1 MKLKI
6 KLLAI
11 CVLIFAVFSCT
22 DFSMSTPKNGAD
34 DIYGTGKVRLCGTIT
49 MPDFTGAVPSV
60 AAQVNEKSFS
70 NSEEKSAA
78 FTPIDYNGTEYQYF
92 AEAKKRGTN
101 ETNSDASF
109 EGTYPNKTFTLV
121 LDYGYWD
128 ITAGIKKDDQIIFAD
143 TQPVEL
149 KSGEPTQYSASFT
162 IKPQITESGTGE
174 IALEM
179 NTGTNLDIDC
189 ATVSLLYGDNDAMR
203 EAWNDAGMPVV
214 ETYLTNSNNK
224 FTLNA
229 PSIKSGSYTV
239 QIRFYDFTG
248 GGSGPN
254 NINTDY
260 FNGYLIPVYS
270 TIQTINV
277 YDNLTTNYWV
287 KSVGQSIAEI
297 EPIND
302 DGTFTLNQN
311 IINNYSLTDIYVA
324 QNGQDSNSGSVY
336 KPFGTLAK
344 AVTYINERGD
354 GNKDYSITV
363 DGEIECYTTINLA
376 RAKSLKIKGKTS
388 NQQDKLNGNQNGSVV
403 TITTDVPVTFENISI
418 TGGSATNGG
427 GINITRGTVKLG
439 NGLRITGNSVA
450 SSGKGGGVY
459 VASGAKLYMYGEALI
474 GNSTTDNTTPES
486 NSACSANYSF
496 GNGGGIYNE
505 GETYIGYTTE
515 DDNATLKSCGIEEN
529 YGIRNNWTNG
539 NGSAIYNTGK
549 LCISSGTFTHNK
561 AGSYGGAFYVTGNN
575 ATIEITGG
583 KISSNKADS
592 GGALYFDGKSGDG
605 AAVIS
610 NGLIQENEATS
621 YGGALFVEFGRKI
634 KFTGGTISK
643 NKVTGTNGAGGGVFI
658 MCSPGDTVTK
668 GTFEMAGGK
677 LEANTASSEEGGA
690 VYNRGDFIISGTA
703 SIPYGADN
711 TTGAGKNDVYLYSHE
726 DDAGDRTITVDTF
739 ASNAPATVATITL
752 AEWKRGRKILTS
764 SSAISDTVKSKFAL
778 SLNDSDWTKKTASD
792 NKSVIITSPVYVVGA
807 QDSGSTRPDTS
818 WGWGN
823 TSANGAIGTKSK
835 PFSTIEDAINLL
847 NGDSTLEQKVVI
859 AGTVKGNQTTGSTV
873 NASSITIEGYNAN
886 ATLNGNT
893 NGSTLTIGAAKTFV
907 IQQLQI
913 TGGKASAGGGIYLS
927 AGSVE
932 LADNAIVKGNTAT
945 SSGGG
950 VYVSNGTTLT
960 ISSGSVQGNSAP
972 NGGGVYVDYANNNS
986 YGTLTMTSGTIGVNG
1001 ELNSASGSG
1010 AAVYNKGKFNISG
1023 SAVVNSGNDIY
1034 LPEGKLV
1041 TVPSSFTG
1049 SAKIT
1054 PGNWVRGIQ
1063 VLDGDYGT
1071 TYASKFSVSD
1081 SDWKVCTTSDGNA
1094 YAGKIDTTDQTIYV
1108 SQVAYSNAT
1117 GYSTGSDTSGQGTK
1131 KKPYLTVTTA
1141 AKQTWKAQAYT
1152 IEMNGTFNIQYTSQ
1166 AHTIPNDSGVKATF
1180 ITLSGNNNAKLN
1192 NKTSSR
1198 ALTISKAVP
1207 VTIQNITITTD
1218 SSVSSY
1224 PGYGGGI
1231 YCSVADASLTL
1242 GTGAV
1247 ITGNTAQYSGGGI
1260 YCAGTDGHPATL
1272 KMNSTA
1278 KVVGNSTTTSTTG
1291 GGGGVYLQYAN
1302 LCMSG
1307 SALIGEGG
1315 SAPATSTSGKYSNKS
1330 ILGGGVYIGTGG
1342 AVWLGYKAAVDNDAS
1357 KDTLSAGYG
1366 IRYNYATTDG
1376 GGIYNK
1382 DGNVYVSTGDVLYN
1396 YAINNGG
1403 GVWNAKSVAVKGG
1416 AIKGNNAG
1424 QYGGGVYSTA
1434 SFAMSGGVIGD
1445 DSGSYIAKTEVA
1457 NHSNS
1462 ATWGGGLYLSS
1473 TSSSYIQITGGSI
1486 EYNWA
1491 SYGGGIYVACNHMTI
1506 KGCNV
1511 ERNGAL
1517 KGGGV
1522 YASDNNVYLWN
1533 DTFTSNKAD
1542 DSGGAVY
1549 FAATSSQDQHI
1560 SLVFQGTTTISST
1573 QVKNN
1578 DVYLK
1583 HNASPAR
1590 YARIS
1595 AYTTGMDGAL
1605 TSEGPVATITPDSYE
1620 DNLQVGAFTINNIS
1634 AKAEIKKFRVTPEAS
1649 QNWSITETGKL
1660 KKTIGTLARP
1670 YAVGD
1675 IVYNDGSATP
1685 SSESSI
1691 TGDQKSKAIA
1701 VIFKVSGD
1709 ETWGVGLKHI
1719 TKASDGGYRWTIAT
1733 AVGYS
1738 AVSTSDSDGMANFN
1752 KMSALDDWS
1761 QRAATYPAFYMAENY
1776 WQQDSANLQSSNY
1789 KNDWYI
1795 PAINE
1800 MSTLGENKN
1809 TVKAA
1814 FDKIGTTYAIPFASS
1829 TYWTSSES
1837 GANYVWIYNFST
1849 GRAATKQK
1857 SGYESVRTIRKFN

>member
-11 CVLIFAVFSCT
+11 CALIFAVFSCT
-22 DFSMSTPKNGAD
+22 DFSMSTSRNYSAD
-34 DIYGTGKVRLCGTIT
+34 SPAQGKVKLCGTIT
-49 MPDFTGAVPSV
+49 MPEFDGAVPSV
-60 AAQVNEKSFS
+60 TVKIKDNGIYDA
-70 NSEEKSAA
+70 EERSAA
-78 FTPIDYNGTEYQYF
+78 FTPINYNDSDYQYF
-92 AEAKKRGTN
+92 AEAKKRDSN
-101 ETNSDASF
+101 DPPVSDANF
-109 EGTYPNKTFTLV
+109 EGTYPDKTFTLV

-128 ITAGIKKDDQIIFAD
+128 ITAGIKKDNQIIFSD
-143 TQPVEL
+143 TQSVEL
-149 KSGEPTQYSASFT
+149 KTGEPTQYSANFT
-162 IKPQITESGTGE
+162 IKPQITENGSGE
-174 IALEM
+174 IDLEM
-179 NTGTNLDIDC
+179 TKTNDLECVTAHLILYDDDTRVNWVNAMSDIDLIESERM
-189 ATVSLLYGDNDAMR
+189 TISNNIVSLKTGS
-203 EAWNDAGMPVV
+203 
-214 ETYLTNSNNK
+214 TK
-224 FTLNA
+224 
-229 PSIKSGSYTV
+229 IKSGSYLV
-239 QIRFYDFTG
+239 KFVFYDYD
-248 GGSGPN
+248 
-254 NINTDY
+254 DY
-260 FNGYLIPVYS
+260 GKQNAQSLTNAISDGLAIPVYS

-287 KSVGQSIAEI
+287 KSADVPQI
-297 EPIND
+297 EPINA
-302 DGTFTLNQN
+302 DGTFGLTSA
-311 IINNYSLTDIYVA
+311 IINSYNLTDIHVS

-336 KPFGTLAK
+336 NPFKTFNQ
-344 AVTYINERGD
+344 AVRYINERGD
-354 GNKDYSITV
+354 SNTDYSITV
-363 DGEIECYTTINLA
+363 NGEIKGLA
-376 RAKSLKIKGKTS
+376 KIDLGDGKAKSLKIKGKNS
-388 NQQDKLNGNQNGSVV
+388 DQSDKLNGDQKGSAV
-403 TITTDVPVTFENISI
+403 TIDTAVPVTFENITI
-418 TGGSATNGG
+418 TGGSGTTISGGTSGG
-427 GINITRGTVKLG
+427 GLYIENGTVKLG
-439 NGLRITGNSVA
+439 DGLRITGNHA
-450 SSGKGGGVY
+450 TGSGKGGGVY
-459 VASGAKLYMYGEALI
+459 VAPGAKLYMYGESLI
-474 GNSTTDNTTPES
+474 GNSITDNTTPED
-486 NSACSANYSF
+486 AGTCSANYAY
-496 GNGGGIYNE
+496 GDGAGIYNE
-505 GETYIGYTTE
+505 GETYIGYTIE
-515 DDNATLKSCGIEEN
+515 GETLKTKDIAEN

-539 NGSAIYNTGK
+539 SGGAVYNTGT
-549 LCISSGTFTHNK
+549 LHIASGTCTHNQV
-561 AGSYGGAFYVTGNN
+561 GQYGGAFYVKGNN
-575 ATIEITGG
+575 ATISMTGG
-583 KISSNKADS
+583 KIDSNKAVF
-592 GGALYFDGKSGDG
+592 GGALCFDGKTGES
-605 AAVIS
+605 AIIS
-610 NGLIQENEATS
+610 AGTIENNEATFL
-621 YGGALFVEFGRKI
+621 GGAIYVALGKKV
-634 KFTGGTISK
+634 KFSGGTISK
-643 NKVTGTNGAGGGVFI
+643 NKATGTVDRGYGGGVYI
-658 MCSPGDTVTK
+658 ACSSGANTETK
-668 GTFEMAGGK
+668 GTFEMTGGK
-677 LEANTASSEEGGA
+677 LEGNTSSIGKGGA
-690 VYNRGDFIISGTA
+690 VYNAGNFIVSGTA

-711 TTGAGKNDVYLYSHE
+711 TTGAGKNDVYLWDLS
-726 DDAGDRTITVDTF
+726 DSTLNRTITVDTF

-807 QDSGSTRPDTS
+807 QNSGSTRPDTS

-1054 PGNWVRGIQ
+1054 PGKWVRGIQ

-1081 SDWKVCTTSDGNA
+1081 SDWKVCTTTDGSA

-1108 SQVAYSNAT
+1108 SQVSYSNTA
-1117 GYSTGSDTSGQGTK
+1117 GYSAGSDTSGQGTK

-1141 AKQTWKAQAYT
+1141 AKQTWKAQSYT
-1152 IEMNGTFNIQYTSQ
+1152 IEMNGTFDMQYTSYL
-1166 AHTIPNDSGVKATF
+1166 HTIPNDDAVKATS

-1315 SAPATSTSGKYSNKS
+1315 SASATSTSGKYSNKS
-1330 ILGGGVYIGTGG
+1330 ILGGGVYIATGG
-1342 AVWLGYKAAVDNDAS
+1342 AVWLGYKAASDNDAS
-1357 KDTLSAGYG
+1357 KETLSTGYG

-1396 YAINNGG
+1396 YAINSGG

-1522 YASDNNVYLWN
+1522 YASDNNVHLWN

-1549 FAATSSQDQHI
+1549 FAATSSQDQHM

-1660 KKTIGTLARP
+1660 KK
-1670 YAVGD
+1670 
-1675 IVYNDGSATP
+1675 
-1685 SSESSI
+1685 
-1691 TGDQKSKAIA
+1691 Q
-1701 VIFKVSGD
+1701 
-1709 ETWGVGLKHI
+1709 
-1719 TKASDGGYRWTIAT
+1719 
-1733 AVGYS
+1733 
-1738 AVSTSDSDGMANFN
+1738 
-1752 KMSALDDWS
+1752 
-1761 QRAATYPAFYMAENY
+1761 
-1776 WQQDSANLQSSNY
+1776 
-1789 KNDWYI
+1789 
-1795 PAINE
+1795 
-1800 MSTLGENKN
+1800 
-1809 TVKAA
+1809 
-1814 FDKIGTTYAIPFASS
+1814 
-1829 TYWTSSES
+1829 
-1837 GANYVWIYNFST
+1837 
-1849 GRAATKQK
+1849 
-1857 SGYESVRTIRKFN
+1857 